1 MAIQVSGTSVIND
14 SRQLQNI
21 ASVDSTTAA
30 SMTAAGVGGGAPTA
44 PAWASPT
51 ENITSNAT
59 WTKSGKGIA
68 DDDWVWFYLIGG
80 GGSSTSAGGGAG
92 GSGGGA
98 TIVSVKGVN
107 VPASLTL
114 VIGAG
119 GVNTDSNGYTSND
132 GEDTTIEFATGRF
145 ITAKGGRKGING
157 NASRGDETR
166 GSSHTSTDAFTNA
179 IDGTHGAG
187 GSGTGSQGEAASNT
201 VFGGGAGGG
210 RSNTSTTISTSTY
223 GGAGSQQSQAANAPG
238 GGGSGW
244 SGSTP
249 SGAAGSI
256 RIYY

>member
-21 ASVDSTTAA
+21 ASIDATTSSTLSSALG
-30 SMTAAGVGGGAPTA
+30 SGGAPTA

-80 GGSSTSAGGGAG
+80 GGSSTTSLNGAGGG
-92 GSGGGA
+92 GGGA

-119 GVNTDSNGYTSND
+119 GVNTDSNGQTSND

-145 ITAKGGRKGING
+145 ITAKGGRRGING
-157 NASRGDETR
+157 NGLRGDETR
-166 GSSHTSTDAFTNA
+166 GSSYTSTDAFTNA

-187 GSGTGSQGEAASNT
+187 GSGTGSGGEAASNT
-201 VFGGGAGGG
+201 VFGGGAGRGT
-210 RSNTSTTISTSTY
+210 SNSTTISTSTY

-249 SGAAGSI
+249 SGARGSI